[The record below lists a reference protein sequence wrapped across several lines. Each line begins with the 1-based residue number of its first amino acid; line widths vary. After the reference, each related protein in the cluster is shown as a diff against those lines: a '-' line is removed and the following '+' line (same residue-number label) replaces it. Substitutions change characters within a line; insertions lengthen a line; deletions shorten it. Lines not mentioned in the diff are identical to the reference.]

1 MSQRLSRWR
10 RFRTCF
16 LPVLVNGLPAGGL
29 GVWCGI
35 HSAACAVAFGL
46 PSTTEHCCV
55 LPLVLSAFGLNG
67 VSD

>member
-1 MSQRLSRWR
+1 MSQRLSRWG
-10 RFRTCF
+10 RFR
-16 LPVLVNGLPAGGL
+16 VLVNGLPAAGL

-35 HSAACAVAFGL
+35 HSAAWELGL

-55 LPLVLSAFGLNG
+55 LPLVSSAFGSNG